1 MRGVEKIW
9 DRFNDKYGCF
19 EVVEVLLKVKFLVFL
34 KMGVRDFKKY
44 FDLVDFLSEIEF
56 VKENF

>member
-1 MRGVEKIW
+1 MGFEFLIYVVSIFVVNLYNFMWGVVKIW

-34 KMGVRDFKKY
+34 KN
-44 FDLVDFLSEIEF
+44 EC
-56 VKENF
+56 

>member
-1 MRGVEKIW
+1 MKIW

-34 KMGVRDFKKY
+34 KIDFKKF

>member
-34 KMGVRDFKKY
+34 KIDFKKF